1 MADIDTKYKE
11 KLRQTILTDAGRQV
25 FLSVGNG
32 VGTLV
37 YTRATLSSK
46 KPVDTNG
53 TALDNEAV
61 RKITSL
67 PDDLKEGQLQLTPV
81 TDNHFDVIS
90 DFSNKNQ
97 AQDISF
103 SCIGWYA
110 RIDTTD
116 STGKKTQG
124 DEVLIAITFT
134 NDDHETLAAGSPDG
148 LSTDVIS
155 AELDMTISDAAN
167 IDMTVNEIGYVTRA
181 ELNVWQTKVEDEIDK
196 ELDAKIKT
204 VTDLANTKA
213 SQSNVN
219 SLVQD
224 AKNTATSRADNLQ
237 SQITRIDGTTEI
249 GAATDVNTLTGD
261 PKSLRVYKLS
271 NSDNKNTPYWC
282 SDKRGDLVVI
292 NYDGNAKTQLW
303 FGVGMGNSQSAG
315 IRYWEGNNF
324 SSWHKLAE
332 DTDIDNLQS
341 QLNGLQG
348 KQTANAPDFNALTT
362 TGTYCVTNVIQGK
375 NYPTGTWGT
384 LTVFS
389 GENHRIEQVYYP
401 DDNDMPFYRMKDED
415 TWRSWVQLS
424 SKSDISN
431 LQNQINTKLDASTFN
446 SRVNTASTTYRMLD
460 NTSDWNTIFGVPNGN
475 NVLSSLRVNGT
486 APGPLLNNF
495 SAGVGFGGADTKG
508 VLTVAYSD
516 HQARIS
522 GGNGSAP
529 VWSEDVAWKS
539 DVNNL
544 QNQVNDL
551 INQINYIKQNYLQGK
566 RFPASQEAQAQA
578 WENANPNGI
587 AMIEK

>member
-1 MADIDTKYKE
+1 MADTDTEYKE

-81 TDNHFDVIS
+81 INNHFDVIS

-196 ELDAKIKT
+196 EFDQQSKALTITLDGKDATKADDNHVINLPTYDKTTIDQMVAGAGKGAGINTVQGVAPNSTGNVDLTGVFYLSTAIDAKF
-204 VTDLANTKA
+204 KA
-213 SQSNVN
+213 Q
-219 SLVQD
+219 
-224 AKNTATSRADNLQ
+224 
-237 SQITRIDGTTEI
+237 
-249 GAATDVNTLTGD
+249 
-261 PKSLRVYKLS
+261 
-271 NSDNKNTPYWC
+271 
-282 SDKRGDLVVI
+282 
-292 NYDGNAKTQLW
+292 
-303 FGVGMGNSQSAG
+303 
-315 IRYWEGNNF
+315 
-324 SSWHKLAE
+324 
-332 DTDIDNLQS
+332 
-341 QLNGLQG
+341 
-348 KQTANAPDFNALTT
+348 
-362 TGTYCVTNVIQGK
+362 
-375 NYPTGTWGT
+375 
-384 LTVFS
+384 
-389 GENHRIEQVYYP
+389 
-401 DDNDMPFYRMKDED
+401 
-415 TWRSWVQLS
+415 
-424 SKSDISN
+424 
-431 LQNQINTKLDASTFN
+431 
-446 SRVNTASTTYRMLD
+446 
-460 NTSDWNTIFGVPNGN
+460 
-475 NVLSSLRVNGT
+475 
-486 APGPLLNNF
+486 
-495 SAGVGFGGADTKG
+495 
-508 VLTVAYSD
+508 
-516 HQARIS
+516 
-522 GGNGSAP
+522 
-529 VWSEDVAWKS
+529 
-539 DVNNL
+539 
-544 QNQVNDL
+544 NDL
-551 INQINYIKQNYLQGK
+551 IKSLQTSNSNKDSEITDLNNQITGLNNQLNDLLNRVKFLEENALMGK
-566 RFPASQEAQAQA
+566 HFPASQEAQAEA
-578 WENANPNGI
+578 WENSHPNYI
-587 AMIEK
+587 AIVTDN